1 MLERFLRTIVFCFVL
16 AICLL
21 KPEPALAQFA
31 SQKPEFIKVTDRV
44 YCATG
49 YSFGNAIY
57 IITDKSIVVVDTTES
72 TNAAS
77 QTLKELR
84 KITQLPISYI
94 IYTHFHP
101 DHINGAKVFKGE
113 TTKIIAQK
121 RLPKEIEKYDR
132 IIGYKSI
139 IKTIQYGLSLP
150 KKERGVTLAISNDPN
165 NPSISG
171 YIPPDILFDRK
182 YTFEEGGV
190 EFELYHTIGETIDHL
205 MVWLPQEK
213 VLLPGD
219 LFYESFPML
228 SSPMKPQRY
237 IPEWA
242 DSVERMRQF
251 KPAYLV
257 PSHTKPIAG
266 IAEIDTALANY
277 AKAIRFVFAE
287 TIKAIDDG
295 ITLDQ
300 MRQQIHLPNELA
312 SLPYLQPIYGRVE
325 WAINGIYKKYVGW
338 YDLNPTHLH
347 PLPSF
352 LFHRALIDA
361 SGGTISLLKRS
372 QQALQDDRLQ
382 IVLELT
388 NIILD
393 VEPSHAEAKAM
404 RVQALERLAAQTN
417 NTVELNIYLDSA
429 QR

>member
-1 MLERFLRTIVFCFVL
+1 MLKRFLRTIAFCFAL

-31 SQKPEFIKVTDRV
+31 SQKPELIKVSDRV

-49 YSFGNAIY
+49 YAFGNVIY
-57 IITDKSIVVVDTTES
+57 TITDKSVVVVDTTES
-72 TNAAS
+72 TAAAS
-77 QTLKELR
+77 KTLQELR
-84 KITQLPISYI
+84 KITHLPISYI

-113 TTKIIAQK
+113 TTKIIAQR
-121 RLPKEIEKYDR
+121 RLPTEIEKYNQ
-132 IIGYKSI
+132 IIGYKGI

-150 KKERGVTLAISNDPN
+150 KEERGVTLAISNDPN
-165 NPSISG
+165 NPQISG

-182 YTFEEGGV
+182 YIFVEGGV
-190 EFELYHTIGETIDHL
+190 EFQLYHTIGETIDHL

-237 IPEWA
+237 IPQWA

-251 KPAYLV
+251 KPAYIV
-257 PSHTKPIAG
+257 PSHTKPMVG

-277 AKAIRFVFAE
+277 AKAIRFVFNQ
-287 TIKAIDDG
+287 TIKAIKQG
-295 ITLDQ
+295 LTLDQ

-312 SLPYLQPIYGRVE
+312 NLPYLQPIYGRFE

-338 YDLNPTHLH
+338 YDLNPSHLNR
-347 PLPSF
+347 LPSSIV
-352 LFHRALIDA
+352 HRALIDA
-361 SGGTISLLKRS
+361 SGGTSSLLKKS
-372 QQALQDDRLQ
+372 QEALQDNHLQ

-393 VEPSHAEAKAM
+393 AEPNNVDAKAV
-404 RVQALERLAAQTN
+404 RVKALEKLAVQTDN
-417 NTVELNIYLDSA
+417 AVELNIYLDSA